1 MYWSLKKAIRD
12 KALHALLHR
21 RSTETPPVGNTAGSS
36 STGGDGT
43 GSIRHGGRKK
53 LSMRRNLTLL
63 KHKLRG
69 TTFSPTNAVGA
80 GNQTQSG
87 QSCDRTD
94 IMRDT
99 VVEGTLKNA
108 SEIMAIQHH
117 NTVQRHLRPSR
128 ELSCVCKLRKEFDI
142 AIFDAVESFMVQ
154 HKVRPVVMTARST
167 PLSAVSVAKPSSSQV
182 RTETMDE
189 YWDRLKCR
197 LPDFAAARARARVGP
212 KGDGNSTQSLLP
224 MTSAKLYMLLQAC
237 LQDNNRSKSRFQQ
250 LPPYCCVV
258 PLFLDVPDVFEL
270 RRQFKELDPR
280 YRQVGVDDCANA
292 FVRSLPPWGQS
303 ILSTLHDAA
312 AILEAETTSA
322 VSGSGS
328 AGAVPRRKDGG
339 AIGGGGGVRSS
350 GTSSA
355 WPHSIH
361 PSVNFELQRRRQAR
375 SVLHKCGGEA
385 RRVREFCRRGCLH
398 GQRRRLWQI
407 MLQSDSPV
415 SYTHLT
421 LPTIYSV

>member
-1 MYWSLKKAIRD
+1 MQSWESVFDYPRLSAAGRERAAATPPLTQRRHARSLGRQTPLELRRIEVEEDQREIEATLPLKVVQALKGRSEVYWSLKKAIRD

-212 KGDGNSTQSLLP
+212 KGCLLY
-224 MTSAKLYMLLQAC
+224 TS
-237 LQDNNRSKSRFQQ
+237 
-250 LPPYCCVV
+250 
-258 PLFLDVPDVFEL
+258 
-270 RRQFKELDPR
+270 
-280 YRQVGVDDCANA
+280 
-292 FVRSLPPWGQS
+292 
-303 ILSTLHDAA
+303 DAA
-312 AILEAETTSA
+312 DE
-322 VSGSGS
+322 
-328 AGAVPRRKDGG
+328 
-339 AIGGGGGVRSS
+339 
-350 GTSSA
+350 
-355 WPHSIH
+355 
-361 PSVNFELQRRRQAR
+361 
-375 SVLHKCGGEA
+375 
-385 RRVREFCRRGCLH
+385 
-398 GQRRRLWQI
+398 
-407 MLQSDSPV
+407 
-415 SYTHLT
+415 
-421 LPTIYSV
+421 